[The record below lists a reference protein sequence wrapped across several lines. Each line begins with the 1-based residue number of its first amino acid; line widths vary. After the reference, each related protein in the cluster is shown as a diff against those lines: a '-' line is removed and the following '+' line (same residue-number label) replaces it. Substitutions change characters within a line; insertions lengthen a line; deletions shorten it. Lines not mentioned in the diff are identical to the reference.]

1 MIKIEKRIEN
11 VHMFLLISIVILCDY
26 MRIFIFKTA
35 LGSRFSQF
43 GNINIIAGAFV
54 IYILFVKIKQ
64 KKINIFLLW
73 INALIGIF
81 VMISILFSSMKN
93 YFIPNVTVWVN
104 TILILNII
112 GINICELIDFKKLI
126 RKIIKIMNYCMIAV
140 VFIGCLDYL
149 SGFAVQKLLS
159 KYYFLQGYFTEDILR
174 NMNGFYRY
182 FSIWGHPL
190 RLGGMI
196 LIIFALNIVYTRYYG
211 KLTNINF
218 IAIVS
223 LIGAC
228 LANSKA
234 SIVGVIGLVI
244 LMAFRNKK
252 GRLIKIIISIL
263 FLVILFNTSF
273 FQETILN
280 RFLNTDLTTGRSEIV
295 NYMFTGYIP
304 TPHAIGEGVGYSYYV
319 SNMTGLGALSFEYP
333 PIMFSY
339 DYGII
344 CTILIY
350 IVLFI
355 YPMFMM
361 IKRKQWLA
369 ICCYGIVF
377 LQYNTHA
384 AIVVKE
390 DAMIQLVF
398 FIYLLLNIIYD
409 NDKKVEIKN

>member
-1 MIKIEKRIEN
+1 MINIRKRIEILN
-11 VHMFLLISIVILCDY
+11 IFLLISIVILCDY
-26 MRIFIFKTA
+26 MRIFILKTS

-43 GNINIIAGAFV
+43 GNINIIAGIFV
-54 IYILFVKIKQ
+54 IYIVLIAIKR
-64 KKINIFLLW
+64 KRISVFLLW
-73 INALIGIF
+73 INMLISVF
-81 VMISILFSSMKN
+81 VIISIIFSDLEN
-93 YFIPNVTVWVN
+93 YIIPNVTIWVN

-112 GINICELIDFKKLI
+112 GINICGLIDFKKLMHKVI
-126 RKIIKIMNYCMIAV
+126 NIMNYCMIV
-140 VFIGCLDYL
+140 IVFTGCLDYL
-149 SGFAVQKLLS
+149 SGFSVQKILS

-182 FSIWGHPL
+182 FSMWGHPL

-196 LIIFALNIVYTRYYG
+196 LIIFALNILYTRYYG
-211 KLTNINF
+211 KLININF

-228 LANSKA
+228 LANSKT

-244 LMAFRNKK
+244 LMSFRSKR
-252 GRLIKIIISIL
+252 GRLIKIIISMIL
-263 FLVILFNTSF
+263 IIVLFNTSF

-304 TPHAIGEGVGYSYYV
+304 TPNFIGEGVGYSYYITD
-319 SNMTGLGALSFEYP
+319 MTGLGALSFEYP

-350 IVLFI
+350 IVIFI
-355 YPMFMM
+355 YPVFMI

-369 ICCYGIVF
+369 LCCYGIVF

-398 FIYLLLNIIYD
+398 FIYLVLNMIFD
-409 NDKKVEIKN
+409 NSDKAIK